1 MAQSERTTSGMIG
14 PDSATIQATINTL
27 KDAMVIG
34 ATVQA
39 AHINSLLSM
48 WRQFNDHYHSVS
60 DLYGIDN
67 YGNVGRYG
75 TAWDSPNPKNTD
87 AMGGTEPAD
96 VTSGDT
102 ILASKHEEIKNA
114 LLGAN
119 DHAHNIYDRDG

>member
-39 AHINSLLSM
+39 THINSLLSM

-102 ILASKHEEIKNA
+102 ILATKHEEIKNA
-114 LLGAN
+114 LLTAN
-119 DHAHNIYDRDG
+119 GHAHNIYDRDG